1 MAGQSKTGSN
11 FVVAFSLPKS
21 QNPEADGYILV
32 NAPSVRDFNMSFG
45 LNGMPSGHA
54 KCLLNHTSD
63 VPVSGVY
70 GSMIIQDLGTEQKDD
85 RAYGIYISNL
95 VQGQNTTDS
104 ISIEFDFMIG
114 SQAADLKQKNFAC
127 TGTSSTAMKECA
139 KYAGMD
145 YLSRYSDNGKNTDTM
160 VWRLVNG
167 NFEENMNYIVANSYV
182 PSDVLFWVFD
192 VWQDC
197 HLDIQYGKGLQ
208 DSLPHAFLAG
218 CTCIYNGC
226 RIQANWIG
234 GDYCLP
240 LSVNGAC

>member
-70 GSMIIQDLGTEQKDD
+70 GSMIMQGLGTEKKDD
-85 RAYGIYISNL
+85 RVYGIYISNL

-114 SQAADLKQKNFAC
+114 SQAADLKQKNFAY
-127 TGTSSTAMKECA
+127 TGTSSAAMKECT

-145 YLSRYSDNGKNTDTM
+145 
-160 VWRLVNG
+160 
-167 NFEENMNYIVANSYV
+167 
-182 PSDVLFWVFD
+182 
-192 VWQDC
+192 
-197 HLDIQYGKGLQ
+197 
-208 DSLPHAFLAG
+208 
-218 CTCIYNGC
+218 
-226 RIQANWIG
+226 
-234 GDYCLP
+234 
-240 LSVNGAC
+240 